1 MMGHEINLLRNYP
14 KTKRALQKRALEKT
28 AEDIR
33 LAQEFGA
40 AFFDGERKH
49 GYGGFSYHPRF
60 WQPVIPDFINHFGIT
75 SESSILDV
83 GCAKGFMLH
92 DFQQIL
98 PGIKVVGIDVSE
110 YAIEN
115 CIPSQKENLIVG
127 NAKSL
132 PFEDNSFDFIL
143 SVNTIHNLELEEC
156 KKALREIERVSRRGA
171 FIMVDA
177 YENENEKEDLLN
189 WVLTAKTILSVDK
202 WKEVFQETG
211 YSGDFF
217 WFRP

>member
-1 MMGHEINLLRNYP
+1 MGQEINLLRNYP
-14 KTKRALQKRALEKT
+14 KTKRALKKRALEKT

-33 LAQEFGA
+33 IAQQFGK

-60 WQPVIPDFINHFGIT
+60 WQPVIPDFIEHFGIT
-75 SESSILDV
+75 SDNSVLDV

-92 DFQQIL
+92 DFEQVL
-98 PGIKVVGIDVSE
+98 PGIKTTGIDISE

-115 CIPSQKENLIVG
+115 CMMSQKKNLMVG
-127 NAKSL
+127 DAKKL
-132 PFEDNSFDFIL
+132 PFSDNSFDFVI
-143 SVNTIHNLELEEC
+143 SINTIHNLELEEC
-156 KKALREIERVSRRGA
+156 KQALREIERVSRNGS

-177 YENENEKEDLLN
+177 YENDQEKEDLLN
-189 WVLTAKTILSVDK
+189 WVLTAKTILSVDE
-202 WKEVFQETG
+202 WKKTFDETG
-211 YSGDFF
+211 YSGDYF